1 MRSRS
6 LAEEHHYKLLREY
19 LISQKEILELH
30 ALHKTKPLPASIS
43 DARPMEF
50 KNHYDA
56 LSSEVK
62 KIAAAIENEQ
72 DKDLGP
78 ASPEVLATREAQAVV
93 VEKAIRRTQVDD
105 ALRAAG
111 LEVPQDFTIAVKP
124 IKERPIL
131 KATTQKNADGTSTF
145 DISSSAS
152 SSASSNRLEA
162 PTLTSGQ
169 ETREG
174 LFSSIA
180 AKVSDFT
187 PSIPTSVLSLA

>member
-62 KIAAAIENEQ
+62 RIAAAIENEQ

-124 IKERPIL
+124 IEQRPIL
-131 KATTQKNADGTSTF
+131 KVTTQKNADGTSTF

-152 SSASSNRLEA
+152 SSASSTRLEA

-174 LFSSIA
+174 LFSSIV